1 MWKAQLCHYV
11 VTLARSSMHQ
21 VQEEPNRFAG
31 FGEDRLGMLFSRP
44 VFSALIAA
52 SISSRMLSSLLDG
65 GCYAGLGKV

>member
-1 MWKAQLCHYV
+1 
-11 VTLARSSMHQ
+11 MHQ